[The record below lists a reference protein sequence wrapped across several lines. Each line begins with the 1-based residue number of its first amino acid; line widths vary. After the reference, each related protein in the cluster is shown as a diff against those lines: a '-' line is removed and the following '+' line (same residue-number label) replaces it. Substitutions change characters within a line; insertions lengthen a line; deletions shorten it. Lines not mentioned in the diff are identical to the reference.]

1 MVDPE
6 ELSKYDC
13 MTPTALDYLA
23 RYSDAIQCMAFHIDI
38 PNSGPVATQPTIY
51 YAGDTETDASLA
63 RPYGERPR
71 SYHSFAN
78 SVLAYDMNRPA
89 GTAYYHKPRG
99 SWLIKRI
106 YAIDDAGAKVVP
118 RITDRDVYV
127 KFEVTE
133 PLLLSP
139 FIFGS
144 GYGKQGFYGIQSMTF
159 QMVMNGGSANRAWRS
174 AADGYNLDI
183 RKTATVVSYEDS
195 QLIFQFIT
203 PRASDMLDPRNVV
216 PYYEIPVYKTTGFQ
230 DLPGRTNR
238 GIVSADGSFPPPE
251 TRILYS

>member
-1 MVDPE
+1 
-6 ELSKYDC
+6 
-13 MTPTALDYLA
+13 
-23 RYSDAIQCMAFHIDI
+23 
-38 PNSGPVATQPTIY
+38 
-51 YAGDTETDASLA
+51 
-63 RPYGERPR
+63 
-71 SYHSFAN
+71 
-78 SVLAYDMNRPA
+78 MNRPA
-89 GTAYYHKPRG
+89 GTSYYHKPRG
-99 SWLIKRI
+99 SWLIKQI
-106 YAIDDAGAKVVP
+106 YAINDAGAKITP
-118 RITDRDVYV
+118 RITDTDVYV

-174 AADGYNLDI
+174 AADVDAMDI

-203 PRASDMLDPRNVV
+203 PHASDMLDPRNVV

-230 DLPGRTNR
+230 DLPGRFNR
-238 GIVSADGSFPPPE
+238 GRAGLNGSFPPQNQGYC
-251 TRILYS
+251 TRRASN

>member
-1 MVDPE
+1 M
-6 ELSKYDC
+6 
-13 MTPTALDYLA
+13 
-23 RYSDAIQCMAFHIDI
+23 
-38 PNSGPVATQPTIY
+38 
-51 YAGDTETDASLA
+51 
-63 RPYGERPR
+63 
-71 SYHSFAN
+71 
-78 SVLAYDMNRPA
+78 
-89 GTAYYHKPRG
+89 
-99 SWLIKRI
+99 SWLIKQK
-106 YAIDDAGAKVVP
+106 YAIDKTGAKIVP

-174 AADGYNLDI
+174 AADVDAMDI

-203 PRASDMLDPRNVV
+203 PHVDPRNVV
-216 PYYEIPVYKTTGFQ
+216 SYYEILVYNTTGFQ
-230 DLPGRTNR
+230 DLPGRTNF
-238 GIVSADGSFPPPE
+238 GKVLLDSAPQNQEYS
-251 TRILYS
+251 TRRASN